1 MGHHR
6 SGLLLLID
14 QATYISLTVQYGSV
28 SIIGSVKVI
37 SLFLRQAERTS
48 MEATPWSSRHLRAA
62 KSRPPARRNA
72 IVYRLYS
79 LASQFHNFT
88 TEGRAVEFKT
98 VAPLQL
104 EKYTLRFTP
113 DDETFFN
120 TTLSVLREAVLG
132 FGMNH

>member
-14 QATYISLTVQYGSV
+14 QSTYISLTVQYGSV

-72 IVYRLYS
+72 IVYRLHS

-88 TEGRAVEFKT
+88 ISQLRAGR
-98 VAPLQL
+98 LQL